1 MNALPGWASGTALSK
16 LNVKHCCVGYCRFYY
31 KNIVNVIRHLVDFVV
46 LAFYFFVIFYGKDAV
61 RYLVSVYNILLLKC

>member
-16 LNVKHCCVGYCRFYY
+16 LNVKYCCVVYCRVYC
-31 KNIVNVIRHLVDFVV
+31 KDIVNVIRHLVGFVV